1 MTRGV
6 FFQLDDAGRFFL
18 RLHTLIDL
26 SKYDWYID
34 DVELNYF
41 FFRSGKYSGEAFQ
54 AALDTVSTLSFAR
67 IRRYPAGIPADRI
80 DQYADYVQSRCD
92 FLLFFYDGGF
102 YEIYAKEPGLLSK
115 ILDFCINS
123 GFEDVDTITDAS
135 DERNVMHF

>member
-1 MTRGV
+1 MVRGV
-6 FFQLDDAGRFFL
+6 CFKENNAENVFL
-18 RLHTLIDL
+18 HLHTLMDI

-34 DVELNYF
+34 DVDLNYF
-41 FFRSGKYSGEAFQ
+41 FFRPGKYSGSEFKEV
-54 AALDTVSTLSFAR
+54 LDTISTLSFAR
-67 IRRYPAGIPADRI
+67 IRRYPAGVPADRI

-92 FLLFFYDGGF
+92 FLLLFYDGGF